1 MKKAKNETALVRAA
15 LDIIMASAVKRGIVE
30 FEPTDSH
37 DDKIE
42 YCYRL
47 LVHDKAI
54 IPLAN
59 DQLSLPNKKKRL
71 ATWAFKHLPD
81 DHPLKK

>member
-1 MKKAKNETALVRAA
+1 MKKLKNESGLLKEALRVV
-15 LDIIMASAVKRGIVE
+15 MEGAVKRGIVE
-30 FEPTDSH
+30 FEATDSQNE
-37 DDKIE
+37 KIE

-59 DQLSLPNKKKRL
+59 DQISLPNKKKRL
-71 ATWAFKHLPD
+71 ASWIARQLPK
-81 DHPLKK
+81 DHPLLK